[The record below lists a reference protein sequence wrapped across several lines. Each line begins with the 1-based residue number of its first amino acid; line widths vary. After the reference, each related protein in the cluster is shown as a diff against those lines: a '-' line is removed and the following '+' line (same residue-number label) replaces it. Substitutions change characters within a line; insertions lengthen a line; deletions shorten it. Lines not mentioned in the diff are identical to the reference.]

1 MSDES
6 SQVPP
11 TFDQLVMPHQELD
24 VEMVEVRARL
34 NQGQKSLTNKTDESM
49 EAARCSRAEPT
60 FICTDK
66 ITHCFMQICMLASAG
81 QYPSDPNTC
90 LANLAPSRYSSERR
104 RAWQSAL
111 LSHGRLETALVQ
123 QHLNCAS
130 K

>member
-66 ITHCFMQICMLASAG
+66 ITHCFACSHLLGNTHRIQIPAWPTWLRPGIRVRGDAHGSRLYCRTAVL
-81 QYPSDPNTC
+81 
-90 LANLAPSRYSSERR
+90 NLR
-104 RAWQSAL
+104 L
-111 LSHGRLETALVQ
+111 LNSI
-123 QHLNCAS
+123 
-130 K
+130 